1 MRPTDY
7 IASLFKPSGGPGGES
22 AAYDFDP
29 IGSYFYNCPAEEGV
43 FQIVDAETTA
53 DLDLNAVFEK
63 IDRTTSRVGQ
73 QYLYARLR
81 TLRGEE
87 DAADF
92 DRRVGAFENDDELM
106 QRCAGHLARLAG
118 DDAYDLC
125 RLIFDTLVRV
135 RRIGLIYALTAA
147 AAAALLLAPFYPALL
162 LLFVAIYAV
171 NMYIHYSNTGFP
183 FYDILDLRSAGIV
196 HLGIRYYNI
205 CCLSGQIHNHIRKSF
220 RFEKQ
225 FCRSFFLHKISHIY
239 HTGDCTF
246 FFCLGKGFVVDDR

>member
-81 TLRGEE
+81 PRPRC
-87 DAADF
+87 F
-92 DRRVGAFENDDELM
+92 SRRFIR
-106 QRCAGHLARLAG
+106 RCCCSSWRSTRST
-118 DDAYDLC
+118 C
-125 RLIFDTLVRV
+125 IF
-135 RRIGLIYALTAA
+135 ITA
-147 AAAALLLAPFYPALL
+147 
-162 LLFVAIYAV
+162 
-171 NMYIHYSNTGFP
+171 T
-183 FYDILDLRSAGIV
+183 
-196 HLGIRYYNI
+196 
-205 CCLSGQIHNHIRKSF
+205 KSTSPSTH
-220 RFEKQ
+220 RP
-225 FCRSFFLHKISHIY
+225 
-239 HTGDCTF
+239 
-246 FFCLGKGFVVDDR
+246 

>member
-1 MRPTDY
+1 MRPADY

-92 DRRVGAFENDDELM
+92 DRRVGAFENDDELT

-118 DDAYDLC
+118 DDASDLC
-125 RLIFDTLVRV
+125 RLIFDTPVRV

-147 AAAALLLAPFYPALL
+147 AAAALLLAPFVCLCVQKVKNEALDSAFL
-162 LLFVAIYAV
+162 WT
-171 NMYIHYSNTGFP
+171 IHAPHDVETYLSEHG
-183 FYDILDLRSAGIV
+183 LRPDSMPV
-196 HLGIRYYNI
+196 
-205 CCLSGQIHNHIRKSF
+205 SG
-220 RFEKQ
+220 
-225 FCRSFFLHKISHIY
+225 
-239 HTGDCTF
+239 TPDW
-246 FFCLGKGFVVDDR
+246 

>member
-1 MRPTDY
+1 MRPADY

-125 RLIFDTLVRV
+125 RLIFDTPVRV

-147 AAAALLLAPFYPALL
+147 ARPRCFSRR
-162 LLFVAIYAV
+162 FIRRCCC
-171 NMYIHYSNTGFP
+171 SSW
-183 FYDILDLRSAGIV
+183 RSTRSTCIFITAT
-196 HLGIRYYNI
+196 
-205 CCLSGQIHNHIRKSF
+205 KSTSPSTH
-220 RFEKQ
+220 RP
-225 FCRSFFLHKISHIY
+225 
-239 HTGDCTF
+239 
-246 FFCLGKGFVVDDR
+246 

>member
-1 MRPTDY
+1 MRPADY

-125 RLIFDTLVRV
+125 RLIFDTPVRV

-147 AAAALLLAPFYPALL
+147 ATAALLLAPFYPALL

-171 NMYIHYSNTGFP
+171 QHVYSLQQQNQHLPLHIGRKAAFHGPENRAAPCGRGGSRLGRSRTADPPGRRGRAPQPHRRHAGRRRQRTGG
-183 FYDILDLRSAGIV
+183 RRAGW
-196 HLGIRYYNI
+196 HSNW
-205 CCLSGQIHNHIRKSF
+205 
-220 RFEKQ
+220 
-225 FCRSFFLHKISHIY
+225 
-239 HTGDCTF
+239 
-246 FFCLGKGFVVDDR
+246 

>member
-7 IASLFKPSGGPGGES
+7 IASLFKPSGGPGEEP

-29 IGSYFYNCPAEEGV
+29 ISSYFYNRSAEEEAL
-43 FQIVDAETTA
+43 QTIDAETTA
-53 DLDLNAVFEK
+53 DLDLNAVFEQ

-92 DRRVGAFENDDELM
+92 DRRVGVFENDDELT

-125 RLIFDTLVRV
+125 RLIFDTPVRV

-147 AAAALLLAPFYPALL
+147 A
-162 LLFVAIYAV
+162 
-171 NMYIHYSNTGFP
+171 
-183 FYDILDLRSAGIV
+183 IV
-196 HLGIRYYNI
+196 
-205 CCLSGQIHNHIRKSF
+205 
-220 RFEKQ
+220 
-225 FCRSFFLHKISHIY
+225 
-239 HTGDCTF
+239 
-246 FFCLGKGFVVDDR
+246 